1 MAQRHRHQAS
11 LEGIINFSALE
22 PLIATQRARAKRI
35 FYSIIDHFGPVP
47 PGGRRASEYSRP
59 LLVRYTYEFSRSELS
74 KDTFLRAFFEFMG
87 WDIAEEDEAKLNI
100 NLDNEAVEHEL
111 HANLDLFADFLF
123 DNFFLPL
130 KASGLRTAQPTPAHL
145 SVIERA
151 LGGPQEFIA
160 TPDRLSVLRGS
171 CLIRDHNRCVISRL
185 FDGKEA
191 LTRLRRDGVDAQD
204 DEGNPLQGQPTMI
217 LEVAHIIP
225 HSLTQANADSE
236 LDDSKK
242 AALLIL
248 NMFDYDVSHI
258 VDGVNIDRPLNAISL
273 TRDLH
278 TYFGNFEVFFQPVP
292 GQDHTYRIDTFLP
305 QGFLPYVPVTRSL
318 YLAADRLID
327 APSPRLLAIHCAI
340 AHILHLSGA
349 GAYIDLILRDMEEFG
364 IREDGSTGLGHLLKL
379 RLGGWLDGEGWKGT
393 GNWCT

>member
-1 MAQRHRHQAS
+1 MAQRHPHQAS
-11 LEGIINFSALE
+11 FEGIINVSASG
-22 PLIATQRARAKRI
+22 PLIATQRARARRI
-35 FYSIIDHFGPVP
+35 FYSIVDYFGPP
-47 PGGRRASEYSRP
+47 PSDQRPSEYNRP

-74 KDTFLRAFFEFMG
+74 QDTFLRAFFEFMK
-87 WDIAEEDEAKLNI
+87 WDIAEEDEAKFNI
-100 NLDNEAVEHEL
+100 NLENETMKNEL
-111 HANLDLFADFLF
+111 HTNLTLFADFLF

-130 KASGLRTAQPTPAHL
+130 KASGFHNAQPTPAHL
-145 SVIERA
+145 SVIEKA

-160 TPDRLSVLRGS
+160 TTDRLSVLRGS
-171 CLIRDHNRCVISRL
+171 CLIRDHNRCVISRV

-204 DEGNPLQGQPTMI
+204 DEGDPLHGQSTMI

-225 HSLTQANADSE
+225 HSLTQANANAE

-248 NMFDYDVSHI
+248 NMFDYDVSHVI
-258 VDGVNIDRPLNAISL
+258 DGVNIDGPFNAISL

-278 TYFGNFEVFFQPVP
+278 TYFGNFEVFFQAVP
-292 GQDHTYRIDTFLP
+292 GRDHTYLIDTFLP
-305 QGFLPYVPVTRSL
+305 QGFLHYLPVNRSL

-340 AHILHLSGA
+340 AHILHLSAA
-349 GAYIDLILRDMEEFG
+349 GEYIDHILGDMEEFG
-364 IREDGSTGLGHLLKL
+364 VREDGSTGLGYLVKL
-379 RLGGWLDGEGWKGT
+379 RFGGWLDRGDRKRT